1 MGARNGQKLKLLYLI
16 EILKSETDEDHPL
29 SATEICDRLNA
40 KGITA
45 ERKAIYDDVQ
55 KLIDFGY
62 DIIKTRIPKSGFFLA
77 SREFEI
83 PEIYLL
89 TDAVR
94 TAKFISPKKTRELVS
109 KLDGMLSH
117 YQAKKREKG
126 IYVDNSGKCA
136 NEEIYY
142 TIDAIGNAIQNRK
155 KISLNYGTRSLNA
168 NREIVTEYKKRIVSP
183 YAMTWQDDHY
193 YLICNYEKY
202 ENLMHLRIDRM
213 KAVNV
218 LEENIRPFTQVSE
231 YVDCFDVAD
240 YTQKLFGM
248 YVGDQ
253 ADVVL
258 KCSKKVI
265 EQIAD
270 RFSKDIFIRNVTDT
284 HFTITVKAAV
294 SDALVTWIM
303 NYGDNIEVLSPDNLK
318 EMIVERA
325 NNIIELYTKNE

>member
-1 MGARNGQKLKLLYLI
+1 MAARNGQKLKLLYLI

-117 YQAKKREKG
+117 YQAKKRERA
-126 IYVDNSGKCA
+126 IFVDNSGKCT

-142 TIDAIGNAIQNRK
+142 TIDTIDTAITNRK
-155 KISLNYGTRSLNA
+155 KIAFKYGIRALND
-168 NREIVTEYKKRIVSP
+168 NREIVTVYKDRIVSP

-202 ENLMHLRIDRM
+202 DNLLHLRIDRM
-213 KAVNV
+213 RGVSETDKA
-218 LEENIRPFTQVSE
+218 IRPYTEVCE
-231 YVDCFDVAD
+231 YTDAFDIAD
-240 YTQKLFGM
+240 YTKKLFGM
-248 YVGDQ
+248 HAGIQEEVE
-253 ADVVL
+253 L
-258 KCSKKVI
+258 RCSKKYI

-270 RFSKDIFIRNVTDT
+270 RFSENIFIRNVTDT
-284 HFTITVKAAV
+284 HFTITVKAVV
-294 SDALVTWIM
+294 SEALATWIM
-303 NYGDNIEVLSPDNLK
+303 NYGDGVEVLSPNSLK
-318 EMIVERA
+318 EIIVNRSKQ
-325 NNIIELYTKNE
+325 IFDMYDK

>member
-1 MGARNGQKLKLLYLI
+1 MAARNGQKLKLLYLI

-62 DIIKTRIPKSGFFLA
+62 DIIKTRVPKSGFFLA

-109 KLDGMLSH
+109 KLDNMLSH
-117 YQAKKREKG
+117 YQAKKRERA
-126 IYVDNSGKCA
+126 IFVNNMGKCA

-142 TIDAIGNAIQNRK
+142 TIDTIDTAITNRK
-155 KISLNYGTRSLNA
+155 KIAFKYGIRALND
-168 NREIVTEYKKRIVSP
+168 NREIVTVYKDRIVSP

-202 ENLMHLRIDRM
+202 DNLLHLRIDRM
-213 KAVNV
+213 RSVSVTDK
-218 LEENIRPFTQVSE
+218 NIRPYTEVSE
-231 YVDCFDVAD
+231 YTDVFDIAD
-240 YTQKLFGM
+240 YTKKLFGM
-248 YVGDQ
+248 HAGVQ
-253 ADVVL
+253 EDVEL
-258 KCSKKVI
+258 RCSKKYI

-270 RFSKDIFIRNVTDT
+270 RFSENIFIRNVTDT
-284 HFTITVKAAV
+284 HFDITVKAVV
-294 SDALVTWIM
+294 SEALATWIM
-303 NYGDNIEVLSPDNLK
+303 NYGDGVEVLAPNALK
-318 EMIVERA
+318 KLIVNRA
-325 NNIIELYTKNE
+325 EQILNMYDI